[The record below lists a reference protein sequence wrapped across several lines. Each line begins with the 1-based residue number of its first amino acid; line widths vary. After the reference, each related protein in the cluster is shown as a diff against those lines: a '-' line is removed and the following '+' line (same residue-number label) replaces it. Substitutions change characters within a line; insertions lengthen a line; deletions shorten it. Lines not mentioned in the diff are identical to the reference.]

1 MVSRVAIVCLLGAA
15 LAVSACDKGS
25 GGGGQAAP
33 TGNAATAASAD
44 EVPAAGAA
52 RPDKVDRSHKGERA
66 PDAGFTTLAGA
77 PTTLAA
83 LGGGKPL
90 LVNLWATWCAPC
102 VKEMPTLDAAAG
114 TLAGRV
120 RVVAVS
126 QDMEPAKARDFLK
139 ARGFA
144 RLEPFLDEKLALSTA
159 YGANLPTTILY
170 DAAGKEVWR
179 VTGDLDW
186 TGAQAGALLAEA
198 G

>member
-25 GGGGQAAP
+25 GDDGQAA
-33 TGNAATAASAD
+33 GNATAAASAD
-44 EVPAAGAA
+44 EVPATAAA
-52 RPDKVDRSHKGERA
+52 RPDKVDRSHKGEAA
-66 PDAGFTTLAGA
+66 PDASFATLAGT

-114 TLAGRV
+114 ALAGKV

-126 QDMEPAKARDFLK
+126 QDIEPAKAKDFLK

-144 RLEPFLDEKLALSTA
+144 KLEPFLDEKLALSTA

-170 DAAGKEVWR
+170 DAAGKEIWR

-186 TGAQAGALLAEA
+186 TGAQAKELLAEA

>member
-25 GGGGQAAP
+25 GSGGQAAP
-33 TGNAATAASAD
+33 ADNAVATASAD
-44 EVPAAGAA
+44 EVPATGAA
-52 RPDKVDRSHKGERA
+52 RPDKVERSHKGERA
-66 PDAGFTTLAGA
+66 PAAGFTTLTGA
-77 PTTLAA
+77 PTTLTA

-114 TLAGRV
+114 ALAGKV

-126 QDMEPAKARDFLK
+126 QDMEPGKAKDFLK

-144 RLEPFLDEKLALSTA
+144 KLEPFLDEKLALSTA

-170 DAAGKEVWR
+170 DATGKEIWR

-186 TGAQAGALLAEA
+186 TGAQAKALLAEA